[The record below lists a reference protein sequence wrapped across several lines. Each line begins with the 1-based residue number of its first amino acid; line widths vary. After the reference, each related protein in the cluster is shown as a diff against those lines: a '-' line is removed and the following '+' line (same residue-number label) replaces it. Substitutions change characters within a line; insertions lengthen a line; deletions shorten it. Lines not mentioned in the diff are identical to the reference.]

1 MIKSINVETNLFS
14 TEHPHISKYT
24 SVSSILLSLGIALI
38 GILCVVLSLY
48 IDQSSS
54 TLCMTLLTLGTILIL
69 VAFYRAFWR
78 STELVYL
85 PTKSPIVEGSIFVD
99 SADLEVLNKI
109 LKNRNFEDTKI
120 TFKQNGNGRVDYVVS
135 KDCQFMGV
143 QLFHFV
149 PYAYEPFS
157 EIYYYT
163 DADALAFKNYLIH

>member
-69 VAFYRAFWR
+69 VALYRAF
-78 STELVYL
+78 
-85 PTKSPIVEGSIFVD
+85 G
-99 SADLEVLNKI
+99 EVLNWCI
-109 LKNRNFEDTKI
+109 FRRRVRLLKA
-120 TFKQNGNGRVDYVVS
+120 
-135 KDCQFMGV
+135 
-143 QLFHFV
+143 LF
-149 PYAYEPFS
+149 
-157 EIYYYT
+157 
-163 DADALAFKNYLIH
+163 L

>member
-1 MIKSINVETNLFS
+1 M
-14 TEHPHISKYT
+14 
-24 SVSSILLSLGIALI
+24 
-38 GILCVVLSLY
+38 
-48 IDQSSS
+48 
-54 TLCMTLLTLGTILIL
+54 
-69 VAFYRAFWR
+69 
-78 STELVYL
+78 VYL